1 MGERLRLRAKRALA
15 RTPGGCAV
23 GRDGPFLRPV
33 RRRSRRPFEQGAPHA
48 AQACPLSP
56 SRLDPGAKPFAIIRV
71 PS

>member
-1 MGERLRLRAKRALA
+1 
-15 RTPGGCAV
+15 
-23 GRDGPFLRPV
+23 V